1 MAPTI
6 KSLKGFVLTF
16 FFLLILNF
24 SSAAQARIA
33 IVGGVNRSTV
43 LQTSNQPNFSN
54 LKKGYE
60 PRIGFHIGFLADFP
74 LSPTSKFYFQPA
86 IEYFNKGRKFSQS
99 TKNSAGDSVFQTN
112 SFQFLNYIDIPLNIV
127 YKFELAKKIALI
139 VGAGPYL
146 SFFYSGKTNTTVL
159 GPNNYYTSTGDVS
172 NLPTGKDPGQY
183 ATIDYGLNALAG
195 IDFGGSFITANFSQG
210 LHNAYRDSTYSGSF
224 KNQVFSVTL
233 GVYLGE
239 RKKKKPSNQPDS
251 TADNDCDGI
260 VDKVDFCPTVP
271 GIKKYNGCPVPD
283 SDCDS
288 LNDEQ
293 DKCPYLYGPK
303 DNDGCPFPDT
313 DGDSVND
320 KEDKCPTAK
329 GLPEYKGCPIPI
341 DETLAADS
349 IIGDTMI
356 YVIYYDANKI
366 KINIKGAITVAKL
379 SKLFKAHEDLDIKIS
394 GYSDKSNSPKID
406 KQQSAGRAVTVRNYF
421 KEEDMPASRMKLNY
435 WGSTK
440 ASYPRK
446 DTINKWQ
453 DRRVEIAVYQK
464 KPDTNLSVD
473 SSTITNPKKTSDTK
487 HQNLIIKKQQTSS
500 YKSFPESTDITT
512 NKHNIKSAH
521 QHTVSTNSSAVT
533 ISTNTENHKAN
544 KNIIGVNHNSK
555 NKKPATKADQHNA
568 VSYNPNKKTNAA
580 ANNIPITAIVP
591 TISASGVI
599 TKDNRS
605 LNDINNSLTYQQ
617 KNARNSNKNNTTKK
631 SKPSGT
637 KNNSTAVSDT
647 NLSEKSGIENAIE
660 PKTTTTVTSASTAT
674 NKLKNKSGTNNNE
687 QNVEAKEL
695 SSNQANKTSTN
706 KTNNNS
712 NRNSTSIT
720 TATNNSHTN
729 KVNSTADNNQVNSNS
744 LSTVNNS
751 SIAADNN
758 NQKIEKTA
766 AEKLATLDSLIAL
779 DKTISKKPSAPIDD
793 TNKVLDCYTIYFDP
807 NQAILNSASF
817 DILDHIREILKLDS
831 SLYIGISGYS
841 EKIGSETSAQKISQE
856 RAYLTR
862 DYMNSYGVTLDR
874 MRTSYWGSKIPV
886 ANDYDPYQ
894 QWENR
899 RVEVCI
905 YIYPK

>member
-6 KSLKGFVLTF
+6 KSLKGFVLTY
-16 FFLLILNF
+16 FFLLIVNF
-24 SSAAQARIA
+24 SSTAQTRIA
-33 IVGGVNRSTV
+33 IVGGLNRSTV

-74 LSPTSKFYFQPA
+74 LTPTSKFYFQPA

-112 SFQFLNYIDIPLNIV
+112 GFQFLNYIDIPLNIV

-260 VDKVDFCPTVP
+260 IDKVDFCPTIP

-293 DKCPYLYGPK
+293 DKCPYIFGPK

-320 KEDKCPTAK
+320 KEDKCPSAK
-329 GLPEYKGCPIPI
+329 GLPQYQGCPIPI

-379 SKLFKAHEDLDIKIS
+379 SKLFKAHEDLNIKIS

-406 KQQSAGRAVTVRNYF
+406 KQQSASRAVTVRNYF

-473 SSTITNPKKTSDTK
+473 SSTITNPKKTTNTK
-487 HQNLIIKKQQTSS
+487 HQKGIVKKQHQQTSNYNS
-500 YKSFPESTDITT
+500 LTDST
-512 NKHNIKSAH
+512 N
-521 QHTVSTNSSAVT
+521 VSTNEHNSKSVRKHT
-533 ISTNTENHKAN
+533 
-544 KNIIGVNHNSK
+544 VNHNLK
-555 NKKPATKADQHNA
+555 NKKAVTRVDQQNA
-568 VSYNPNKKTNAA
+568 VSYNPNRKINVGG
-580 ANNIPITAIVP
+580 NNVSITAIVP
-591 TISASGVI
+591 MISSNGTI
-599 TKDNRS
+599 TKDDRS
-605 LNDINNSLTYQQ
+605 LNDKKSIVGQQ
-617 KNARNSNKNNTTKK
+617 KNSNAKNNAVVRKK
-631 SKPSGT
+631 QSVVT
-637 KNNSTAVSDT
+637 NNSTSSSSDASNTNVTSDKITPSIRDTNAATDNKKNKLRINNEQIADTIKNDNSSVINAANNSIVSDESSQPQ
-647 NLSEKSGIENAIE
+647 N
-660 PKTTTTVTSASTAT
+660 STAT
-674 NKLKNKSGTNNNE
+674 NKNTIDKNTEQTN
-687 QNVEAKEL
+687 
-695 SSNQANKTSTN
+695 
-706 KTNNNS
+706 
-712 NRNSTSIT
+712 R
-720 TATNNSHTN
+720 
-729 KVNSTADNNQVNSNS
+729 
-744 LSTVNNS
+744 
-751 SIAADNN
+751 IAAD
-758 NQKIEKTA
+758 
-766 AEKLATLDSLIAL
+766 KLATLDSLIAL
-779 DKTISKKPSAPIDD
+779 DKTISKKPSAPVDD

-874 MRTSYWGSKIPV
+874 IRTSYWGSKIPV

-899 RVEVCI
+899 RVEICI
-905 YIYPK
+905 YIYAK